1 MGSPTGAS
9 GQRRWPS
16 RRALLLGGLAGAA
29 AGAVAV
35 PLALKRDE
43 PRGDEDSGRR
53 HSLRN
58 YPAAGR
64 EFPLN
69 AGWVFGEYTA
79 GSDQPGYDETHLTG
93 VTLPH
98 CVTRLSWQKW
108 RPSAWQRVWI
118 YRRTFD
124 GTGLLNGRVLADFDG
139 VMVNATVLI
148 NGETVTTH
156 MGGYLP
162 FSAELTGYLQPGDNV
177 LAVIVDGRC
186 GPVPPEDARDDPA
199 SIDFLQPAGIYRDV
213 RLRVVPGTYLADV
226 FARPVNVLTA
236 QRSVD
241 IRCTIDAA
249 RAPNAPV
256 RITAELSGPAR
267 KGKGG
272 IRTIATTACTLEQ
285 VRAGQTAAALALTGL
300 GGISLWSPAGP
311 VLYTLTTTVSVPGAG
326 THSVQQR
333 IGFREASFRTDG
345 FFLNGER
352 LKIFGLNRHQLF
364 PYAGMAMPA
373 RVQRRDAE
381 IIKND
386 FNCNMVR
393 CSHYPQSPHFL
404 DVCDELGIMV
414 WEEAPGWHHV
424 GDAPWQDI
432 VLANV
437 RDMVIRDRS
446 RPSVIMWGTRLNE
459 TRDYPGLYH
468 RTRRIARD
476 LDGSRPS
483 TGAMDRYGTQFWDED
498 VFGYNDYHLT
508 ALGRCRLRP
517 PLPDVPYLVS
527 ESVGVELPRPRHYRW
542 TDPPA
547 LLARQAVL
555 HAQAHDIAQ
564 ADPRYAGLIAWA
576 AFDYASL
583 LGPGGQGVKW
593 AGVADGFRV
602 AKPGAAIYLSQ
613 VDPKVR
619 PVVVPVFFWDP
630 AGESGPPGPGPDAM
644 LASNCEQ
651 VEVFV
656 GGEHAGTGRPVLD
669 AEMYG
674 HLAYP
679 PTLVDLTVS
688 RTGRPELR
696 IEGYLGGRQVAVVR
710 MSSDPAGDRLV
721 MTADDTQIIGDG
733 SDATRVV
740 FRAADA
746 YGNQRRYASGE
757 VSLHVTGPAELIGDN
772 PFAFGEYGGL
782 GAVWLRSLPGRS
794 GPVTVIAGHPEL
806 GRARVVIS
814 AVPAGRELLD

>member
-1 MGSPTGAS
+1 MAWTGRRNDRDREAASGMGSPAGAS
-9 GQRRWPS
+9 GQRRGPS

-35 PLALKRDE
+35 PLALRRDGS
-43 PRGDEDSGRR
+43 PREDEDPSRR
-53 HSLRN
+53 QSLRN
-58 YPAAGR
+58 YPSAAR

-79 GSDQPGYDETHLTG
+79 GSDRPGYNETHLTG

-108 RPSAWQRVWI
+108 DPSAWQRVWI

-162 FSAELTGYLQPGDNV
+162 FSAELTGYLRPGDNV

-186 GPVPPEDARDDPA
+186 GPVPPEDVPGDPA

-226 FARPVNVLTA
+226 FAQPVSVLTA
-236 QRSVD
+236 QRGVS
-241 IRCTIDAA
+241 IQCTIEAA
-249 RAPNAPV
+249 AAPNAPV

-267 KGKGG
+267 KGD
-272 IRTIATTACTLEQ
+272 IRTIATTACTLDQ
-285 VRAGQTAAALALTGL
+285 ARAGRTATALALTGL
-300 GGISLWSPAGP
+300 GDISLWSPASP
-311 VLYTLTTTVSVPGAG
+311 ALYTLTTTVSVPDAG
-326 THSVQQR
+326 THSVRQR

-373 RVQRRDAE
+373 RIQRRDAE
-381 IIKND
+381 IIKKD

-404 DVCDELGIMV
+404 DACDELGIMV

-424 GDAPWQDI
+424 GDAAWQDI

-468 RTRRIARD
+468 RTRKIARD

-483 TGAMDRYGTQFWDED
+483 TGAMDHYGTQFWDED

-508 ALGRCRLRP
+508 SLGHCRLRP
-517 PLPDVPYLVS
+517 PVPGVPYLVS
-527 ESVGVELPRPRHYRW
+527 EAVGVELPRPRHYRW

-583 LGPGGQGVKW
+583 MGPGGQSVKCGRRRRRLPGGQ
-593 AGVADGFRV
+593 AGRRH
-602 AKPGAAIYLSQ
+602 L
-613 VDPKVR
+613 
-619 PVVVPVFFWDP
+619 PVP
-630 AGESGPPGPGPDAM
+630 
-644 LASNCEQ
+644 
-651 VEVFV
+651 
-656 GGEHAGTGRPVLD
+656 
-669 AEMYG
+669 
-674 HLAYP
+674 
-679 PTLVDLTVS
+679 
-688 RTGRPELR
+688 GRPEGPAGHRPRVLLGPGARISPAGPGSGRHARQQLR
-696 IEGYLGGRQVAVVR
+696 AGGGLRGRRARRHRPPGARHGNVRPSRVPADARGPDRVPHRPSRTAHRGLPRRQAGRGGADVVRPGRRPPRDDGRRHPDHRRRFRRHPGGVPGGRRLRQPAPVR
-710 MSSDPAGDRLV
+710 VR
-721 MTADDTQIIGDG
+721 
-733 SDATRVV
+733 
-740 FRAADA
+740 
-746 YGNQRRYASGE
+746 
-757 VSLHVTGPAELIGDN
+757 
-772 PFAFGEYGGL
+772 
-782 GAVWLRSLPGRS
+782 
-794 GPVTVIAGHPEL
+794 
-806 GRARVVIS
+806 
-814 AVPAGRELLD
+814 